1 MLRTYLSVF
10 PYVTL
15 WLTADLVIGS
25 RDPIVLDLAETARRF
40 ESPRARA
47 ALLQGEFASPED
59 VAEAFVATREE
70 IAAFVGD
77 GPILSDDR
85 PFIEYFR
92 SLPGRGE
99 GPPPDLWSPYS
110 RDPNKVLKR

>member
-25 RDPIVLDLAETARRF
+25 NEPIQLDLAETARRF
-40 ESPRARA
+40 ESPKARA
-47 ALLQGEFASPED
+47 ALLQAGFGKVED
-59 VAEAFVATREE
+59 VAAAFVATREE
-70 IAAFVGD
+70 IEAFIGP

-85 PFIEYFR
+85 PFIEYYR
-92 SLPGRGE
+92 SLPGRGQ
-99 GPPPDLWSPYS
+99 GAPPDIWSPYS
-110 RDPNKVLKR
+110 RDPEKVLKK

>member
-10 PYVTL
+10 PHVTL

-25 RDPIVLDLAETARRF
+25 RDPIELDLAETARRF

-47 ALLQGEFASPED
+47 ALLDGGFGNPED
-59 VAEAFVATREE
+59 VAGAFVATREE
-70 IAAFVGD
+70 LEAFVGP

-85 PFIEYFR
+85 PFIEYYR
-92 SLPGRGE
+92 SLPGRGQGE
-99 GPPPDLWSPYS
+99 PPDLWSPYS
-110 RDPNKVLKR
+110 RDPDRVLKR